1 MMVWALQVPPIFT
14 DPVGTVI
21 DAVSGEVTGAVTGA
35 VGDVVGKVFEGL
47 VAFLSSGVKMLLD
60 GMTDLLGAV
69 TDADVTEA
77 WYRDGPYRL
86 LASVSLSVTALLFIS
101 QVPVAALRGETG
113 QLVRKAL
120 VTMPLAVL
128 CIMWAPALTGRL
140 STLADGL
147 TTVFGGAAS
156 EQLSDGFAR
165 LATASSV
172 TGAAAPSLMSLVGLL
187 LLFLSSLILWLVL
200 MLRAA
205 ALALIVGMVPL
216 GAAAMLHDRIK
227 EMMPTVTKLVVVTV
241 LAKPV
246 IFWAMSVGAA
256 YLAAALPGGVD
267 TAAAPQPG
275 SDPGLIVGGLANVS
289 TLIVGALVMLCAAIS
304 PMALFKVI
312 PGFDGAFSGG
322 ALGSGATSAVG
333 AAAGVGLAGAKLAQ
347 LRGGSKGVGAGDADS
362 GGDDSVVGE
371 VDSGQA
377 AQLGAAAATG
387 GTSEA
392 AMLGSEGGS
401 TGGGPTGDG
410 PAGAA
415 DRQGP
420 GPGRVPVM
428 GTLPETAAS
437 GPVTVVAG
445 PWTRRRMWPGSL
457 VTRRPAVRAAATL
470 EATRAG
476 PAARAPA
483 GAAGRLSATRVAGPW
498 TRWAMLR
505 RWSVARPLV
514 TVAGIVRVR
523 LIRCWGRR
531 VIWGARCEW

>member
-1 MMVWALQVPPIFT
+1 MMVWPLQVPPIFT

-147 TTVFGGAAS
+147 TTLFGGAAS

-347 LRGGSKGVGAGDADS
+347 LRGGSKGVGASDADS
-362 GGDDSVVGE
+362 GGDDSVVGD

-410 PAGAA
+410 PAGGGGEPAGS
-415 DRQGP
+415 GP
-420 GPGRVPVM
+420 GSGSGDGESSGDGGVGPGD
-428 GTLPETAAS
+428 G
-437 GPVTVVAG
+437 GGVVD
-445 PWTRRRMWPGSL
+445 
-457 VTRRPAVRAAATL
+457 
-470 EATRAG
+470 
-476 PAARAPA
+476 
-483 GAAGRLSATRVAGPW
+483 AAGD
-498 TRWAMLR
+498 
-505 RWSVARPLV
+505 
-514 TVAGIVRVR
+514 VAGIVGEQATGSSGGSDAGGSSGESAGGSGGSLVGDAGGGPVDA
-523 LIRCWGRR
+523 LGD
-531 VIWGARCEW
+531 VAAVVGGQATGDGGGDSSGSADPVLGSSSDLGSTL